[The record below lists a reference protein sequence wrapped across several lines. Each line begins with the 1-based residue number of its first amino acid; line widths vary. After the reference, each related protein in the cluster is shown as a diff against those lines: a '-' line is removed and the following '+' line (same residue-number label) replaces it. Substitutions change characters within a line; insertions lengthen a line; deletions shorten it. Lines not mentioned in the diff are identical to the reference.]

1 MIIDHDSSL
10 VSKMSNIFNTK
21 CLIPEVCKVNK
32 IDQVSSI
39 KNAQEISL
47 LEQCGEMPII
57 LLIQIFNCN
66 ICSKISH
73 LFFFRQY
80 IIELLLKGLHR
91 LEYRGYDRL
100 YPKVKTLE
108 VMSHH
113 KTQIHDKI
121 HNAEIDKDISSA
133 GVGLDSADGSSQI
146 DLVRC
151 H

>member
-1 MIIDHDSSL
+1 M
-10 VSKMSNIFNTK
+10 
-21 CLIPEVCKVNK
+21 
-32 IDQVSSI
+32 
-39 KNAQEISL
+39 
-47 LEQCGEMPII
+47 
-57 LLIQIFNCN
+57 
-66 ICSKISH
+66 
-73 LFFFRQY
+73 
-80 IIELLLKGLHR
+80 KGLHR

-113 KTQIHDKI
+113 KTQIYNKI

>member
-1 MIIDHDSSL
+1 M
-10 VSKMSNIFNTK
+10 
-21 CLIPEVCKVNK
+21 
-32 IDQVSSI
+32 
-39 KNAQEISL
+39 
-47 LEQCGEMPII
+47 
-57 LLIQIFNCN
+57 
-66 ICSKISH
+66 
-73 LFFFRQY
+73 
-80 IIELLLKGLHR
+80 KGLHR

-113 KTQIHDKI
+113 KTQIDDKI

>member
-1 MIIDHDSSL
+1 MAPML
-10 VSKMSNIFNTK
+10 
-21 CLIPEVCKVNK
+21 
-32 IDQVSSI
+32 
-39 KNAQEISL
+39 
-47 LEQCGEMPII
+47 II
-57 LLIQIFNCN
+57 LLRKIFNGN
-66 ICSKISH
+66 ISSKISH

-100 YPKVKTLE
+100 CPIE

-113 KTQIHDKI
+113 KTQTEDKI